1 LKKLSI
7 LLLSAL
13 LLGACAD
20 DKTKDVKPVVK
31 EKVDPIIKRFGY
43 TFNDYNVVNDTVQQG
58 DSFGQILF
66 DNGIDYATIQQITD
80 SVQSV
85 FDTRLIRVGK
95 PYTLLKS
102 KDSTNLAQVFIYE
115 ENNID
120 YVVLDFKDEI
130 VQAKAKKRPVTIKER
145 EVSGVINN
153 NLSTT
158 FDDLGLSVNVA
169 YKMADIYAWTI
180 DFFRLQA
187 GDRFKLVYTEKFIND
202 TIPAGFGEIKASWF
216 EHKGKP
222 YYAFRYKSDSLTKA
236 YGYFDKEAMNL
247 KRAFLKGP
255 LAFNRISSRYNL
267 KRRIAY
273 YGNRIRPHKGTDFAG
288 AVGTPIMA
296 TANGTVTK
304 SEYRGGNGNYV
315 KIKHNKTYETQYL
328 HMSKRAVKVGQYVS
342 QGEVIGY
349 IGMTG
354 NTSGPH
360 VCYRFWQNGKQVDPF
375 ALNLPTS
382 EPLAKEYQEEYFK
395 HISPL
400 ADQLDTITFKK

>member
-1 LKKLSI
+1 MKKLSI

-158 FDDLGLSVNVA
+158 FDDLGLCV
-169 YKMADIYAWTI
+169 D
-180 DFFRLQA
+180 
-187 GDRFKLVYTEKFIND
+187 
-202 TIPAGFGEIKASWF
+202 
-216 EHKGKP
+216 
-222 YYAFRYKSDSLTKA
+222 
-236 YGYFDKEAMNL
+236 
-247 KRAFLKGP
+247 
-255 LAFNRISSRYNL
+255 
-267 KRRIAY
+267 
-273 YGNRIRPHKGTDFAG
+273 
-288 AVGTPIMA
+288 
-296 TANGTVTK
+296 
-304 SEYRGGNGNYV
+304 
-315 KIKHNKTYETQYL
+315 
-328 HMSKRAVKVGQYVS
+328 
-342 QGEVIGY
+342 
-349 IGMTG
+349 
-354 NTSGPH
+354 
-360 VCYRFWQNGKQVDPF
+360 YRF
-375 ALNLPTS
+375 L
-382 EPLAKEYQEEYFK
+382 
-395 HISPL
+395 
-400 ADQLDTITFKK
+400 